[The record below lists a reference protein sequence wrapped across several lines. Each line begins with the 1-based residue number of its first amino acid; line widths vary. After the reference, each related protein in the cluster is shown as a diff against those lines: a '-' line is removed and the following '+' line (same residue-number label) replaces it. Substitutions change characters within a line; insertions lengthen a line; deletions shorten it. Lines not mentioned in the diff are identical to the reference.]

1 MRRSTLA
8 TALLLLVQADG
19 YQILTTQGA
28 TCEPGLE
35 ITDAADCEAAIAEA
49 NAEIGKSTPNIMP
62 LVDES
67 VSYMPKGC
75 RSTIYGGSGNAGYW
89 GGHLNSHSTGSGALA
104 TDPEND
110 QYVHC
115 LPGTVA
121 PTIPHPDCTTAC
133 GDPGWSNTGAPAV
146 AGRCYKCYSPSGT
159 SFNCPSAD
167 YRYDGN
173 GLLLQK
179 DECCGASRA
188 PYLPCTH
195 RERAQ
200 SSPAQA
206 GSRPAE

>member
-110 QYVHC
+110 QHVHC

-133 GDPGWSNTGAPAV
+133 GESGWSGTGASREV
-146 AGRCYKCYSPSGT
+146 EGMCYKCWKTGYFS
-159 SFNCPSAD
+159 NCPAKTH
-167 YRYDGN
+167 YREDGN
-173 GLLLQK
+173 TYDDCCNLLS
-179 DECCGASRA
+179 CTAASQPTSTAYRGFDCA
-188 PYLPCTH
+188 
-195 RERAQ
+195 
-200 SSPAQA
+200 
-206 GSRPAE
+206 